1 MRYLKTAFFSLFL
14 TLAIQQPS
22 LASGVPIANDLQAD
36 YGAEGFNQ
44 TGEKKVVL
52 LLVSQPGCSYCV
64 QITEEI
70 IKPMIRSGSY
80 EETTLFREIEINAG
94 DSLKD
99 FSGEEITS
107 NSFARRY
114 NAWATPTLLF
124 LDSTGNELAEKMVG
138 VNTLELYGYYVDKS
152 LRNALKKLNP

>member
-1 MRYLKTAFFSLFL
+1 MRYLKTVFFSLIL
-14 TLAIQQPS
+14 TLVMQQPS
-22 LASGVPIANDLQAD
+22 LASGIPIANDLQSD
-36 YGAEGFNQ
+36 YRVEGFNQ

-70 IKPMIRSGSY
+70 IRPMILSGHY
-80 EETTLFREIEINAG
+80 EDTTLFREIEINAG
-94 DSLKD
+94 DSLQD
-99 FSGEEITS
+99 FSGEKITS
-107 NSFARRY
+107 DSFARRY

-124 LDSTGNELAEKMVG
+124 LDSAGHELAEKMVG

>member
-1 MRYLKTAFFSLFL
+1 
-14 TLAIQQPS
+14 
-22 LASGVPIANDLQAD
+22 
-36 YGAEGFNQ
+36 
-44 TGEKKVVL
+44 
-52 LLVSQPGCSYCV
+52 
-64 QITEEI
+64 
-70 IKPMIRSGSY
+70 MIRSGSY